1 MPSAA
6 INSFAVANL
15 SDVQR
20 TMAVSAVVRSS
31 ENVTR
36 AIVMSDSTSLASS
49 WASMISRAALR
60 VPSVNRQG
68 SSETEFRRIGHPG
81 LGTTL
86 YKSARM
92 SSMRKTVEAVYENG
106 VFRPLARPEG
116 IEEHRQVTLTVTIE
130 DRPASIA
137 DLSGC
142 MPAADAEE
150 MRGIVEREFERVD
163 LREWQ

>member
-36 AIVMSDSTSLASS
+36 AIVISDSTSLASS

-68 SSETEFRRIGHPG
+68 SSETEFRRIRPPWPGHDA
-81 LGTTL
+81 L
-86 YKSARM
+86 
-92 SSMRKTVEAVYENG
+92 
-106 VFRPLARPEG
+106 
-116 IEEHRQVTLTVTIE
+116 QV
-130 DRPASIA
+130 
-137 DLSGC
+137 C
-142 MPAADAEE
+142 
-150 MRGIVEREFERVD
+150 
-163 LREWQ
+163 